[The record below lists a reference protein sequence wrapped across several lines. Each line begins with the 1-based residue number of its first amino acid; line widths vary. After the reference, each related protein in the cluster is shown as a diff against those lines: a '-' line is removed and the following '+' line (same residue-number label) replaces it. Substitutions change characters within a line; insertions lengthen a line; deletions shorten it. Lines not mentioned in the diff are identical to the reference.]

1 MPGKKRK
8 FSSYTEQHQRVL
20 AGRQLYEESSSNESE
35 YLSSDE
41 ENIVEEQDI
50 SAIQSS
56 GDADSSSELEFSYA
70 DQFDQQPNH
79 NINENRSTQNMEAS
93 IIDNAN
99 AQGDFESN
107 DEPESDLMCENDDSG
122 DEQEDLLYFSDMEDA
137 DTSDPFNQKL
147 RTFCLKHLND
157 TGMKEMLKLLD
168 ESGKFPDLPS
178 SVDELLDAPE
188 AHMPTPVK
196 ITNGEYMHLGIRPNL
211 KLINISEVPNPLSV
225 TISWDGVRIFKASRM
240 QMWPIVMSVDDTN
253 IVFLIGIFLGNKKP
267 KSNMEYFYCLNREL
281 EQISQNNDIVSVG
294 VHGIQTKLDVT
305 KYLADTPARL
315 WAIGKHT
322 TKKRFHVDGLTKLV
336 LFFLGTN
343 GHNGYFSCN
352 YCKQRGFRSMNRTSF
367 ELKSDELRTHEEAKE
382 RSDTNHYINESPF
395 TNCPFVKDLVY
406 SFPTDLMHALDSG
419 STGKTLRLLIET
431 RKINVTSANLLID
444 AMTPYIPSDFPR
456 KMRRLD
462 DFEHYKAIELRYFGA
477 YCGPVIMK
485 QCCNNET
492 YKHFL
497 DYFVAY
503 RIMMGKNGKVDK
515 EMLKLAETLIQRFV
529 EEFARLYGEQHVSWN
544 IHALLH
550 VPKLV
555 SIYGPID
562 KITCYKFENYY
573 MMMRRWIRKPSDIF
587 QQIFSRWKQTRGI
600 AKAKSDTNKFGTF
613 NYNHNRKDSCAML
626 KNGTVVTIT
635 MQKITLNGIHLK
647 GKRFLTY
654 ESLFEAPINSTVLNI
669 YQVSS
674 LSETEEI
681 VHLKDVELK
690 MVLIP
695 YNDKFVAMPVMHY
708 Q

>member
-157 TGMKEMLKLLD
+157 TGMKEILKLLD

-315 WAIGKHT
+315 WAIGKNI
-322 TKKRFHVDGLTKLV
+322 TKKRFHVDGLTKLF
-336 LFFLGTN
+336 LFF
-343 GHNGYFSCN
+343 
-352 YCKQRGFRSMNRTSF
+352 
-367 ELKSDELRTHEEAKE
+367 
-382 RSDTNHYINESPF
+382 
-395 TNCPFVKDLVY
+395 
-406 SFPTDLMHALDSG
+406 
-419 STGKTLRLLIET
+419 
-431 RKINVTSANLLID
+431 
-444 AMTPYIPSDFPR
+444 
-456 KMRRLD
+456 
-462 DFEHYKAIELRYFGA
+462 
-477 YCGPVIMK
+477 
-485 QCCNNET
+485 
-492 YKHFL
+492 
-497 DYFVAY
+497 
-503 RIMMGKNGKVDK
+503 
-515 EMLKLAETLIQRFV
+515 
-529 EEFARLYGEQHVSWN
+529 
-544 IHALLH
+544 
-550 VPKLV
+550 
-555 SIYGPID
+555 
-562 KITCYKFENYY
+562 
-573 MMMRRWIRKPSDIF
+573 
-587 QQIFSRWKQTRGI
+587 
-600 AKAKSDTNKFGTF
+600 
-613 NYNHNRKDSCAML
+613 
-626 KNGTVVTIT
+626 
-635 MQKITLNGIHLK
+635 
-647 GKRFLTY
+647 
-654 ESLFEAPINSTVLNI
+654 
-669 YQVSS
+669 
-674 LSETEEI
+674 
-681 VHLKDVELK
+681 
-690 MVLIP
+690 
-695 YNDKFVAMPVMHY
+695 
-708 Q
+708 